1 MTIPVPRGRKSL
13 PTTASSTELL
23 PELCVHNEVQS
34 QISRCRYQCNSS
46 TIARCIIT
54 V

>member
-23 PELCVHNEVQS
+23 PELCMHNEVYIQN
-34 QISRCRYQCNSS
+34 SRCSYQCNSS
-46 TIARCIIT
+46 TTGIYIIAL
-54 V
+54 